1 LSKAL
6 STLANLPFGTI
17 PNQQFS
23 FIYQSPP
30 LDTMSTPAT
39 APLSVLTMPI
49 PGTKLAPEKFK
60 GDYDYVSRFIQH
72 YERLCDQNNVTKEKE
87 RCETVT
93 QYCAK
98 KVAEFIEALE
108 SYSKGDWSQLK
119 KDLLKFYD
127 NDRSSKRYR
136 QKDIVAYTNDTK
148 LKKIKD
154 LSTWKRYARGF
165 VRIGGW
171 LKSKGKISEDEH
183 ATYFWQGIP
192 RTLCLRIENR
202 LLAQDPTRSM
212 AKPWE
217 VSKVEAAAEAILQ
230 RDRFDCNLIDSDEEE
245 VDETDEEDSE
255 NEGDSDDGDSEELKR
270 LRRKAKQL
278 KEIASLWKAKRK
290 PPIRRKIMESDDEAP
305 PKKVSSQKNISA
317 GKQGDQQEV
326 EELIKQLNSMS
337 LSDPGYGITYFKA
350 IKMDRDV
357 EKVVRRPGSGMPNN
371 SVGNRLPNQGPR
383 RDPPPHF
390 PLAPQPTGEY
400 VQRPPMRCYGCGD
413 IGHGITRCEKIAELI
428 NTGVLAKDAAG
439 RVVKGD
445 GTYLQRDL
453 DEPFLAALER
463 ERKNSMPKS
472 NYIHFVEPDLTY
484 FIKDD
489 EEAIRDDEVEMEH
502 GWVRDMDSDGEIEH
516 FVFPV
521 DGKKRE
527 VAEKARKRANDKI
540 YPEPLAPGT
549 AKGKDRMV
557 QPPRNKE
564 FTEGRHGTR
573 SAMRGKELVMADDP
587 DRIHI
592 PSVVPVPTPVPV
604 KSSATEKQARIDPV
618 PIEVREREWDPA
630 NDEDLIEDLPQ
641 AKESGS
647 RTRSQPNTEKAI
659 DRKKPTPRKSAVSA
673 HVDPMAVL
681 TQLLSTPV
689 QLQVGEVLGISREL
703 SGLLNDSIKLKSGKP
718 LVASSFVTRTR
729 GVLIKLHMECD
740 GIPVVA
746 IIDTGSQLNIVS
758 RNIWRNV
765 IKRPMDIAKSLAM
778 NDANGGEGILR
789 GLVQHVLLTCGIV
802 ATEANLYVEEHVPFQ
817 LLLGRPWQRGN
828 YVSIDERREGT
839 YLLFKDAHSLEV
851 RYEIMVNPE
860 SPDPAWDF
868 DPSIWK
874 VPANLLITVP
884 EHSASASNQ
893 ERATRQAR
901 NVGYPIWKSAR
912 VSASVLQK
920 IVSVVIFLFLAVLK
934 MLANW
939 LENASYKLEGKH
951 EIKRDPDGSH
961 SSKNSIPQVSESTH
975 SPAMSHSPSGQIIN
989 TTIREDRTP
998 VVPSTITSSF
1008 EDRTDVKI
1016 VDRIRS
1022 SVATVMTDVF
1032 HKNEINLLRK
1042 FAKFVRIFDKIDG
1055 SKNRGVI

>member
-6 STLANLPFGTI
+6 STPTNLPFGTI
-17 PNQQFS
+17 PNQQVS
-23 FIYQSPP
+23 FIDQNPP
-30 LDTMSTPAT
+30 LDTMSTPASV
-39 APLSVLTMPI
+39 PPSVLTMPI

-60 GDYDYVSRFIQH
+60 GDYDYISRFIKH
-72 YERLCDQNNVTKEKE
+72 YERLCDQNNVTKEKD
-87 RCETVT
+87 RCETIT

-108 SYSKGDWSQLK
+108 SYSKGDWAHLK

-192 RTLCLRIENR
+192 RTLRLRIENR
-202 LLAQDPTRSM
+202 LLAQDPNRSM

-230 RDRFDCNLIDSDEEE
+230 RDRFDRNLIDSDEEE
-245 VDETDEEDSE
+245 VDETDDEDSD
-255 NEGDSDDGDSEELKR
+255 NEGDSDDGDSEEELKR

-278 KEIASLWKAKRK
+278 KEIVSLRKAKRK

-305 PKKVSSQKNISA
+305 PKKVSSQKNIST
-317 GKQGDQQEV
+317 GKQGDHQEV

-337 LSDPGYGITYFKA
+337 LNDPGYGITYFKA

-357 EKVVRRPGSGMPNN
+357 EKVVRRPGSGMPSN
-371 SVGNRLPNQGPR
+371 SMGNRLPNQGQR

-413 IGHGITRCEKIAELI
+413 MGHGITRCEKIAELI

-445 GTYLQRDL
+445 GTYLQRDM

-472 NYIHFVEPDLTY
+472 NYIRFVEPEQSYLV
-484 FIKDD
+484 KD
-489 EEAIRDDEVEMEH
+489 EEDFREDEEKIDHGWIRDI
-502 GWVRDMDSDGEIEH
+502 DSDGDTEH

-521 DGKKRE
+521 DGRKRG
-527 VAEKARKRANDKI
+527 VAETARKRAQDKI

-549 AKGKDRMV
+549 AKGKERMV
-557 QPPRNKE
+557 QPPRHKDHEEN
-564 FTEGRHGTR
+564 RHGTR
-573 SAMRGKELVMADDP
+573 STMRGKELVMTDNP
-587 DRIHI
+587 DHIHI
-592 PSVVPVPTPVPV
+592 PSAVPVPTPVSEKVPV
-604 KSSATEKQARIDPV
+604 TEKQVRINPV
-618 PIEVREREWDPA
+618 PVEVREREWDPT
-630 NDEDLIEDLPQ
+630 NDEDIIEDLTGT
-641 AKESGS
+641 KESSS
-647 RTRSQPNTEKAI
+647 RTLLHPNPEKAI
-659 DRKKPTPRKSAVSA
+659 DRKKPMPRKSAVSA

-689 QLQVGEVLGISREL
+689 QLQVGEVLGISKEL

-729 GVLIKLHMECD
+729 GVLIKLHMECN

-746 IIDTGSQLNIVS
+746 IIDTGSQL
-758 RNIWRNV
+758 
-765 IKRPMDIAKSLAM
+765 
-778 NDANGGEGILR
+778 ILF
-789 GLVQHVLLTCGIV
+789 
-802 ATEANLYVEEHVPFQ
+802 P
-817 LLLGRPWQRGN
+817 
-828 YVSIDERREGT
+828 
-839 YLLFKDAHSLEV
+839 
-851 RYEIMVNPE
+851 
-860 SPDPAWDF
+860 
-868 DPSIWK
+868 
-874 VPANLLITVP
+874 
-884 EHSASASNQ
+884 
-893 ERATRQAR
+893 
-901 NVGYPIWKSAR
+901 
-912 VSASVLQK
+912 K
-920 IVSVVIFLFLAVLK
+920 IF
-934 MLANW
+934 
-939 LENASYKLEGKH
+939 GK
-951 EIKRDPDGSH
+951 
-961 SSKNSIPQVSESTH
+961 Q
-975 SPAMSHSPSGQIIN
+975 
-989 TTIREDRTP
+989 
-998 VVPSTITSSF
+998 
-1008 EDRTDVKI
+1008 
-1016 VDRIRS
+1016 
-1022 SVATVMTDVF
+1022 
-1032 HKNEINLLRK
+1032 
-1042 FAKFVRIFDKIDG
+1042 
-1055 SKNRGVI
+1055 